1 MSVKVGFSGIPKKI
15 KAGKPIPIALAIKND
30 AEDEFKV
37 KAKFFVKAL
46 RGSWSLYLGSA
57 EFDVKPKSDEVYQT
71 NLKFSMPSKSIQI
84 FADVV
89 IVDNKGSETKK
100 RTSRRIYVTR

>member
-1 MSVKVGFSGIPKKI
+1 MSVKIGFSDVPKKI
-15 KAGKPIPIALAIKND
+15 KAGKPIPIGLAIKND
-30 AEDEFKV
+30 TEDKFKV
-37 KAKFFVKAL
+37 KVRFFAKAL
-46 RGSWSLYLGSA
+46 KGPWSLYLGSA
-57 EFDVKPKSDEVYQT
+57 EFDVKPKSDKTYKT
-71 NLKFSMPSKSIQI
+71 DLKFNMPPRSIML